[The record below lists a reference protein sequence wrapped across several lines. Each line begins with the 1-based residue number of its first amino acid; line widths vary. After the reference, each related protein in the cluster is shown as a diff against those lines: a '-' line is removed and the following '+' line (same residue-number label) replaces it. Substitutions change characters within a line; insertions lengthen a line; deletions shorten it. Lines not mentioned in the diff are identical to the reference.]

1 MHNCLASGL
10 RQLGHEV
17 LLVNDGDHWKNF
29 GNDVSLSRDKGRWRM
44 MFRLMKLLPRLR
56 GFDVVQLINPIFL
69 PLKAERHFWFYR
81 YLRKYNKKVVLG
93 AMGDDY
99 YYCNVNRTL
108 KPMRYSDYN
117 IGEKEHI
124 TDFAQ
129 WTYHDKVETKKK
141 DLCRM
146 IAADCDAIVAGAYEY
161 WLPYTL
167 TSDTDSHGRR
177 LSEKLHSI
185 PFPIRIPEVE
195 NLNNSERKPTAL
207 RVFIGISKGR
217 SEFKGTDIMLAAAQQ
232 LKQEYPD
239 RIELKVVE
247 GAPYSEY
254 KRMLGE
260 SDVLLDQ
267 VYSYGPGMNAL
278 LAMSQ
283 GLIVMSGGEPEYYEL
298 LGEKECQPIIN
309 VTPSYDDVYEKLKRL
324 ILLPV
329 SEIEELKKNSR
340 EYVKRNHDC
349 MKIAE
354 KYIRLYS
361 SLT

>member
-10 RQLGHEV
+10 RQAGHDV

-29 GNDVSLSRDKGRWRM
+29 GSDVSLSRTRGRWRM
-44 MFRLMKLLPRLR
+44 LFRLLKLLPRLR

-99 YYCNVNRTL
+99 YYCYVNRAL

-129 WTYHDKVETKKK
+129 WTYHDKVETRKK

-161 WLPYTL
+161 GLPYTL
-167 TSDTDSHGRR
+167 TSDVDAHGRR
-177 LSEKLHSI
+177 LCEKLHNI
-185 PFPIRIPEVE
+185 PFPIRIPKGES
-195 NLNNSERKPTAL
+195 LRKFERNTSAL
-207 RVFIGISKGR
+207 RIFIGISKNR
-217 SEFKGTDIMLAAAQQ
+217 SEFKGTDIMLAVAQQ
-232 LKQEYPD
+232 LKEECPD

-247 GAPYSEY
+247 GVPYSDY
-254 KRMLGE
+254 KKILSE

-283 GLIVMSGGEPEYYEL
+283 GLIVVSGGEPEHYEL

-309 VTPSYDDVYEKLKRL
+309 VTPSYDDVYEKLKWL
-324 ILLPV
+324 ISLPV

-349 MKIAE
+349 LKIT
-354 KYIRLYS
+354 KLYIELYT